1 MGIFDA
7 FRKEE
12 ITGTKV
18 LVGQFAVGQGTGVQ
32 LKFDEELKSD
42 LRVYK
47 RFYPAASG
55 ASFTTVAELRG
66 AASHPYDILHLFCA
80 VGKDGSISDAS
91 GDRIAGT
98 ELLKLAA
105 DSGVKLLW
113 IGNDNPQEAYD
124 AGFKTKGLKI
134 NVVLTLRR
142 LGSNTSLFLDNLLAK
157 MQAGDPLS
165 KAWSVAS
172 QPAGKSVQPDVPHTI
187 SSLGRGGVVLR

>member
-7 FRKEE
+7 FKKEE
-12 ITGTKV
+12 VTGSKV
-18 LVGQFAVGQGTGVQ
+18 LVAQLAAGNATGVQ
-32 LKFDEELKSD
+32 IKFDEELKSD

-55 ASFTTVAELRG
+55 ATFTSVAELRG
-66 AASHPYDILHLFCA
+66 AAGHKYDILHLFCE
-80 VGKDGSISDAS
+80 VGADGVIADAS
-91 GDRIAGT
+91 GARISGT
-98 ELLKLAA
+98 ELLTAA
-105 DSGVKLLW
+105 VDSGVKLLW

-157 MQAGDPLS
+157 MQAGETLA

-187 SSLGRGGVVLR
+187 SSLGRGSVILR

>member
-1 MGIFDA
+1 MGIFDS

-12 ITGTKV
+12 VTATRV
-18 LVGQFAVGQGTGVQ
+18 LVGQ
-32 LKFDEELKSD
+32 LLPKFEEHFKSD

-55 ASFTTVAELRG
+55 ATFMSVAELRG
-66 AASHPYDILHLFCA
+66 AASHNYDVLHLFCD
-80 VGKDGSISDAS
+80 VEPSGVITDAS
-91 GDRIAGT
+91 GDRITGT
-98 ELLKLAA
+98 ELLKAA
-105 DSGVKLLW
+105 VDSGVKLLW

-142 LGSNTSLFLDNLLAK
+142 LGSNTSLFLDSLLAK
-157 MQAGDPLS
+157 MQAGETFA

-172 QPAGKSVQPDVPHTI
+172 QPEGKSVQPDVPHTI
-187 SSLGRGGVVLR
+187 ASLGRGSVVLK

>member
-12 ITGTKV
+12 VTGSKV
-18 LVGQFAVGQGTGVQ
+18 LVCQLGTG
-32 LKFDEELKSD
+32 LGTTFDEPLKSD

-55 ASFTTVAELRG
+55 ATFTSVAELRG
-66 AASHPYDILHLFCA
+66 AVAHKYDVLHLFCE
-80 VGKDGSISDAS
+80 VGAGGVITDAS
-91 GDRIAGT
+91 GDRITGT
-98 ELLKLAA
+98 ELLKSAV

-142 LGSNTSLFLDNLLAK
+142 LGSNTSLFLDSLLTK
-157 MQAGDPLS
+157 MQGGETFS

-172 QPAGKSVQPDVPHTI
+172 KPEGKSVQPDVPHTI
-187 SSLGRGGVVLR
+187 FWGGRGQVILR